1 MTRGVSWFLVA
12 PLVLL
17 GLSGC
22 KFGLDQRERWR
33 TDAEERCVAGGLV
46 KPSAYT
52 IPLREIDGAGS
63 CGMDRPFRVLAFNE
77 GTVEVSPKAT
87 LACPITA
94 SVDRW
99 MLEDIQPAAM
109 AWFGQPVAKVKQ
121 MSSYSCRN
129 MNGGP
134 AGKVSEHA
142 FGNAFDIGG
151 FVLADGREI
160 TVKKGW
166 KGQADEQGFLR
177 TVQAT
182 GCQRFTTVLGPGYN
196 IYHYDHI
203 HVDLMRR
210 ASGKT
215 SCNPNVRPP
224 MPPNLPVF
232 KAPPLMPRTPAPMA
246 GAGYDPAAPEAE
258 PGTNEEGYETGGGY
272 GAPVS
277 AAPAPTPGRLPAQ
290 PTAAQLAPR
299 PLYPPPG
306 SNAAVGAPMQ
316 LTPYPAAAPST
327 HGVDPSYQSPNVAY
341 PAAPASPPQGYPPGG
356 YPAQGYPAQGYPAQG
371 YPAQGYPAQPAAA
384 PYPAPSYPPPAPNY
398 PAPSTPAAVPAT
410 RPRPPGVPLPP
421 AGIPLAK
428 WLGLDKIVTGSTGEP
443 ATGDVRSFTAERQF
457 ASPIP
462 APEADAG
469 QD

>member
-22 KFGLDQRERWR
+22 KFGLEQRERWR
-33 TDAEERCVAGGLV
+33 TEAEERCVAEGLV

-52 IPLREIDGAGS
+52 IPIREIDGAGR

-77 GTVEVSPKAT
+77 GAVEVSPKAT

-121 MSSYSCRN
+121 LSSYSCRN

-151 FVLADGREI
+151 FVLADGREVLI
-160 TVKKGW
+160 KKGW

-177 TVQAT
+177 TVMAS

-210 ASGKT
+210 AKGRT
-215 SCNPNVRPP
+215 ACNPRVTPP
-224 MPPNLPVF
+224 PPPNRPVF
-232 KAPPLMPRTPAPMA
+232 KAPPLMPRYTPPLT

-258 PGTNEEGYETGGGY
+258 PGTNEDGYGTEGGY
-272 GAPVS
+272 GVPMSSAPVP
-277 AAPAPTPGRLPAQ
+277 AAPARAQ
-290 PTAAQLAPR
+290 PASR
-299 PLYPPPG
+299 PLGAPPV
-306 SNAAVGAPMQ
+306 SEAAAGAPMP
-316 LTPYPAAAPST
+316 LTPYPPAPPST
-327 HGVDPSYQSPNVAY
+327 HGVDPGYQSPDVAY
-341 PAAPASPPQGYPPGG
+341 PAAPSGPPQGYPAGG
-356 YPAQGYPAQGYPAQG
+356 YPSQGYPAQGYPAG
-371 YPAQGYPAQPAAA
+371 GYPAQPASN
-384 PYPAPSYPPPAPNY
+384 PYPAPSYPPPAPSY
-398 PAPSTPAAVPAT
+398 PAPAAPAAAPGT

-428 WLGLDKIVTGSTGEP
+428 WLGLDKTVTGSTGN
-443 ATGDVRSFTAERQF
+443 VRSFTTQRQF

-462 APEADAG
+462 VPEAEAG
-469 QD
+469 GD